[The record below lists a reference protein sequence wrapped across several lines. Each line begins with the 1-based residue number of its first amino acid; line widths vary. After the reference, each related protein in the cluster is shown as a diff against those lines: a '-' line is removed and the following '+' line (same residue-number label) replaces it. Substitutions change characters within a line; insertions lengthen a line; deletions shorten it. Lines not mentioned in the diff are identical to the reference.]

1 LKTERKNIKV
11 AAIWLGKLLS
21 LMASSS
27 ASAPIAFFDG
37 FSSFAMLQRAPARAT
52 LYGTLGDG
60 GTGATLTIAPFRRG
74 GCCDRGR
81 GRRELERDARLQL
94 ILTPLVATSR

>member
-1 LKTERKNIKV
+1 MV
-11 AAIWLGKLLS
+11 GQLLS

-60 GTGATLTIAPFRRG
+60 GTGATLTI
-74 GCCDRGR
+74 
-81 GRRELERDARLQL
+81 
-94 ILTPLVATSR
+94 TPSGEAVAATVGADGASWSATLGSS